1 MNVNVRFLPDN
12 VSTIATAGESILNV
26 AERAG
31 VKIPTG
37 CLTGY
42 CRACEIQI
50 DGQEEP
56 ICACISGIP
65 SSASSVTIQLYD
77 FDW

>member
-1 MNVNVRFLPDN
+1 MNIKVNFMPDLI
-12 VSTIATAGESILNV
+12 TTTAEVGEPILNV

-31 VKIPTG
+31 VSIPTG
-37 CLTGY
+37 CLMGY

-50 DGQEEP
+50 EGQDDP
-56 ICACISGIP
+56 ICACISAIP
-65 SSASSVTIQLYD
+65 PSASTVTIHLYD